1 MTASSSETA
10 KDVGKTSEE
19 EISTTKP
26 FVPLLKRKK
35 QLPSVQYL
43 LAHGDPE
50 TAHLPKTYCEI
61 VGYPLVLALVFAIS
75 MLTFHYAPHHLVPPR
90 KKYSL
95 SNIKRL
101 AMFDKNK
108 KKARSYHP
116 VDKEPEKA
124 TEL

>member
-50 TAHLPKTYCEI
+50 TAHLPKTWCEI
-61 VGYPLVLALVFAIS
+61 IGYPFVLAMVFAVS
-75 MLTFHYAPHHLVPPR
+75 LLLFHHAPKDMLPPR
-90 KKYSL
+90 KKFTL
-95 SNIKRL
+95 PTMKRL
-101 AMFDKNK
+101 PMFDKNRNA
-108 KKARSYHP
+108 ARAPH
-116 VDKEPEKA
+116 VNKEPEKP